1 MAVERAFV
9 QIAPWTVLAP
19 AIALATLV
27 VGINL
32 AADGL
37 RRTLA
42 E

>member
-19 AIALATLV
+19 ALALASLIIGV
-27 VGINL
+27 NL
-32 AADGL
+32 AADGV
-37 RRTLA
+37 RRALA